1 MKEVTLDIKKWGNS
15 LGVRLPAVI
24 AREAHLH
31 SDQKVKVSVVGDK
44 VIITPI
50 EQTSLTLEQRLE
62 KFDRAARYG
71 GEVMCVEEYLGA
83 EKW

>member
-31 SDQKVKVSVVGDK
+31 TNQSVKISVINKQV
-44 VIITPI
+44 VITPI
-50 EQTSLTLEQRLE
+50 LDESLTLEQRLE
-62 KFDRAARYG
+62 SFNIIRHG
-71 GEVMCVEEYLGA
+71 GESMSVDERLGA

>member
-1 MKEVTLDIKKWGNS
+1 MTEVTLDIKKWGNS

-31 SDQKVKVSVVGDK
+31 SDQRVRLSIIDK
-44 VIITPI
+44 QIILTPI
-50 EQTSLTLEQRLE
+50 VNEKLTLEERLAN
-62 KFDRAARYG
+62 FDPIVHG
-71 GEVMCVEEYLGA
+71 GEVMSVSEPIGV